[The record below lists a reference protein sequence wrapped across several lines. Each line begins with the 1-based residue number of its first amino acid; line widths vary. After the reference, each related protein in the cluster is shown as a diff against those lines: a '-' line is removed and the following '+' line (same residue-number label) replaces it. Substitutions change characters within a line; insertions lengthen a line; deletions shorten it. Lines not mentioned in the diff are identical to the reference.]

1 MADIRNLLNQLASQ
15 EAQLQDTE
23 FLAPCVRGGAV
34 RTAVAGII
42 YTFKPKPRKF
52 EGWGIFRPIDEQ
64 TAEFVEEPSLPQLVE
79 YFKLL
84 KPLRL
89 RLAYKLERKSWLAY
103 PVNESDARQR
113 FGIVK
118 PMAVHLVTEGT
129 QFEQIIARGD
139 GKSWWFED
147 IDRRSDPMVADR
159 LMQALKEVTSPDCLQ
174 FKGMTPEMRIIY
186 QMAASQAKEFAGL
199 QDEKRL
205 QKALKQGGGELHKFD
220 DRGEFWRVEWT
231 TADGTR
237 HNSAISK
244 GDLTVVSSGICLSG
258 RDRDFDLQSLV
269 GVMEGR
275 DD

>member
-34 RTAVAGII
+34 RTSVGGII
-42 YTFKPKPRKF
+42 YTFQPKPRKF
-52 EGWGIFRPIDEQ
+52 EGWGIFQPIDEK
-64 TAEFVEEPSLPQLVE
+64 TAKFVEEPSLPQLVE

-89 RLAYKLERKSWLAY
+89 RLASKLERKSWLGY
-103 PVNESDARQR
+103 PVNESDAKQR

-118 PMAVHLVTEGT
+118 PIAVHLVTEGT

-139 GKSWWFED
+139 GNTWWFED
-147 IDRRSDPMVADR
+147 IDRRGDPMVADR
-159 LMQALKEVTSPDCLQ
+159 LAQELKQVTSPDRLQ
-174 FKGMTPEMRIIY
+174 FKGMTPEMQIIY
-186 QMAASQAKEFAGL
+186 QMAASQAKEFAVL
-199 QDEKRL
+199 LEEKRL
-205 QKALKQGGGELHKFD
+205 QNALKQGGGELQKFD

-244 GDLTVVSSGICLSG
+244 HDLTVVSSGICLSG

-275 DD
+275 YD